1 MEKTKKN
8 EHMNVQTTKLKFIFG
23 IMDVTD
29 TTTISLDNEEFGGEI
44 FEKSKQIIYKKMEFI
59 E

>member
-1 MEKTKKN
+1 
-8 EHMNVQTTKLKFIFG
+8 MNVQTTKLKFIFG

>member
-8 EHMNVQTTKLKFIFG
+8 EHMNVQTTKLNFIFG